1 MDLNEIRQQIDS
13 VDNEIVALLE
23 ERMKLVTRVS
33 AYKQRTA
40 KMIRREIMETYSNE
54 EIRGLNGFFLTKS
67 ELDIDTAGL
76 EKEIEDI
83 MKHSRTYQASKL
95 EEK

>member
-1 MDLNEIRQQIDS
+1 M
-13 VDNEIVALLE
+13 VDRNLLE
-23 ERMKLVTRVS
+23 QAATDTV
-33 AYKQRTA
+33 

-83 MKHSRTYQASKL
+83 IKHPRKYKAMIMAFVYFKNMMIK
-95 EEK
+95 E

>member
-1 MDLNEIRQQIDS
+1 M
-13 VDNEIVALLE
+13 VDRNLLE
-23 ERMKLVTRVS
+23 QAATDTE
-33 AYKQRTA
+33 

-67 ELDIDTAGL
+67 ELDIDTAGP

-83 MKHSRTYQASKL
+83 MKHPRKYKAMIMVFAYFRSMMIK
-95 EEK
+95 E

>member
-1 MDLNEIRQQIDS
+1 M
-13 VDNEIVALLE
+13 VDRNLLE
-23 ERMKLVTRVS
+23 QAATD
-33 AYKQRTA
+33 TA

-67 ELDIDTAGL
+67 ELDIDTVGL

-83 MKHSRTYQASKL
+83 MKHPRKYKVMIMVFTYFRNMMIK
-95 EEK
+95 E

>member
-1 MDLNEIRQQIDS
+1 MD
-13 VDNEIVALLE
+13 
-23 ERMKLVTRVS
+23 
-33 AYKQRTA
+33 
-40 KMIRREIMETYSNE
+40 TYSNE

-83 MKHSRTYQASKL
+83 MKHPRKYKATIMVFAYFRNMMIK
-95 EEK
+95 E

>member
-1 MDLNEIRQQIDS
+1 MVEQK
-13 VDNEIVALLE
+13 LLE
-23 ERMKLVTRVS
+23 QAATD
-33 AYKQRTA
+33 TA
-40 KMIRREIMETYSNE
+40 KMISREIMETYSNE

-83 MKHSRTYQASKL
+83 MKHPRKYKAMIMAFVYFKNMMIR
-95 EEK
+95 E

>member
-1 MDLNEIRQQIDS
+1 M
-13 VDNEIVALLE
+13 VDRNLLE
-23 ERMKLVTRVS
+23 QAATD
-33 AYKQRTA
+33 TA
-40 KMIRREIMETYSNE
+40 KMIRREIMEIYSNK

-83 MKHSRTYQASKL
+83 MKHPRKYKAMIMAFVYFKNMMIK
-95 EEK
+95 E

>member
-1 MDLNEIRQQIDS
+1 M
-13 VDNEIVALLE
+13 VDQKLLE
-23 ERMKLVTRVS
+23 QAATD
-33 AYKQRTA
+33 TA

-83 MKHSRTYQASKL
+83 MKHPQKYKAMIMAFAYFRNMMIK
-95 EEK
+95 E

>member
-1 MDLNEIRQQIDS
+1 M
-13 VDNEIVALLE
+13 VDRNLL
-23 ERMKLVTRVS
+23 
-33 AYKQRTA
+33 KQAATDTA
-40 KMIRREIMETYSNE
+40 TMIRREIMKTYSNE

-83 MKHSRTYQASKL
+83 MKHPRKYKAMIMAFVYFKNMMIK
-95 EEK
+95 E

>member
-1 MDLNEIRQQIDS
+1 MIDR
-13 VDNEIVALLE
+13 NLLE
-23 ERMKLVTRVS
+23 Q
-33 AYKQRTA
+33 AAIDTA

-67 ELDIDTAGL
+67 ELDIDTVGL

-83 MKHSRTYQASKL
+83 MKHPRKYKAMIMVFAYFRNMMIK
-95 EEK
+95 EW

>member
-1 MDLNEIRQQIDS
+1 M
-13 VDNEIVALLE
+13 VDRKLLE
-23 ERMKLVTRVS
+23 QAATD
-33 AYKQRTA
+33 TA
-40 KMIRREIMETYSNE
+40 KMIRREIMEIYNNK

-83 MKHSRTYQASKL
+83 MKYPRKYKAMIMVFTYFRNMMIK
-95 EEK
+95 E

>member
-1 MDLNEIRQQIDS
+1 M
-13 VDNEIVALLE
+13 VDRNLLE
-23 ERMKLVTRVS
+23 QAATD
-33 AYKQRTA
+33 TA

-67 ELDIDTAGL
+67 ELDIDTPGL

-83 MKHSRTYQASKL
+83 MKHPQKYKAMIMVFAYFRNMMIK
-95 EEK
+95 E

>member
-1 MDLNEIRQQIDS
+1 MSYWKIGAIDMI
-13 VDNEIVALLE
+13 DRNLLE
-23 ERMKLVTRVS
+23 Q
-33 AYKQRTA
+33 AAIDTA

-67 ELDIDTAGL
+67 ELDIDTVGL

-83 MKHSRTYQASKL
+83 MKHPRKYKAMIMVFVYFRNMMIK
-95 EEK
+95 E

>member
-1 MDLNEIRQQIDS
+1 M
-13 VDNEIVALLE
+13 VDRNLLE
-23 ERMKLVTRVS
+23 QAATD
-33 AYKQRTA
+33 TA
-40 KMIRREIMETYSNE
+40 KMIRREIMEIYSNE

-83 MKHSRTYQASKL
+83 MKHPRKYKAMIMTFVYFKNMMIK
-95 EEK
+95 E

>member
-1 MDLNEIRQQIDS
+1 M
-13 VDNEIVALLE
+13 VDRHLLE
-23 ERMKLVTRVS
+23 QAAK
-33 AYKQRTA
+33 KKN

-67 ELDIDTAGL
+67 ELDIDTVGL

-83 MKHSRTYQASKL
+83 MKHPRKYKAMIMAFVYFKNMMIK
-95 EEK
+95 E

>member
-1 MDLNEIRQQIDS
+1 M
-13 VDNEIVALLE
+13 VDRNLLE
-23 ERMKLVTRVS
+23 QAATD
-33 AYKQRTA
+33 TA
-40 KMIRREIMETYSNE
+40 KMIRREIMEIYSNE

-83 MKHSRTYQASKL
+83 MKHPRKYKAMIMAFVYFKNMMIK
-95 EEK
+95 E

>member
-1 MDLNEIRQQIDS
+1 
-13 VDNEIVALLE
+13 
-23 ERMKLVTRVS
+23 
-33 AYKQRTA
+33 
-40 KMIRREIMETYSNE
+40 METYSNE

-83 MKHSRTYQASKL
+83 MKHSRKYKAMIMVFVYFRNMIIK
-95 EEK
+95 E

>member
-1 MDLNEIRQQIDS
+1 M
-13 VDNEIVALLE
+13 VDRNLLE
-23 ERMKLVTRVS
+23 QAATD
-33 AYKQRTA
+33 TA

-83 MKHSRTYQASKL
+83 MKHPRKYKAMIMVFAYFRSIMIK
-95 EEK
+95 E

>member
-1 MDLNEIRQQIDS
+1 MVYRN
-13 VDNEIVALLE
+13 LL
-23 ERMKLVTRVS
+23 
-33 AYKQRTA
+33 KQAATDTA
-40 KMIRREIMETYSNE
+40 TMIRREIMKTYSNE

-83 MKHSRTYQASKL
+83 MKHPRKYKAMIMAFVYFKNMMIK
-95 EEK
+95 E

>member
-1 MDLNEIRQQIDS
+1 M
-13 VDNEIVALLE
+13 VDRKLLE
-23 ERMKLVTRVS
+23 QAVTDI
-33 AYKQRTA
+33 A

-83 MKHSRTYQASKL
+83 MKHPRKYKAMIMVFVYFKNMMIK
-95 EEK
+95 E

>member
-1 MDLNEIRQQIDS
+1 MRYQKIGVIDM
-13 VDNEIVALLE
+13 VDRNLL
-23 ERMKLVTRVS
+23 
-33 AYKQRTA
+33 KQAATDTA
-40 KMIRREIMETYSNE
+40 TMIRREIMKTYSNE

-83 MKHSRTYQASKL
+83 MKHPRKYKAMIMAFVYFKNMMIK
-95 EEK
+95 E

>member
-1 MDLNEIRQQIDS
+1 M
-13 VDNEIVALLE
+13 VDRKLLE
-23 ERMKLVTRVS
+23 QAATG
-33 AYKQRTA
+33 TA
-40 KMIRREIMETYSNE
+40 KMIRKEIMETYSNE

-83 MKHSRTYQASKL
+83 MKHPRKYKATIMAFVYFKNMMIK
-95 EEK
+95 E

>member
-1 MDLNEIRQQIDS
+1 M
-13 VDNEIVALLE
+13 VDRNLLE
-23 ERMKLVTRVS
+23 QAATD
-33 AYKQRTA
+33 TA
-40 KMIRREIMETYSNE
+40 KMIRREIMGTYSNE

-83 MKHSRTYQASKL
+83 MKHSRKYKAMIMVFVYFRNMIIK
-95 EEK
+95 E